1 MKTPRD
7 IETLIDKRLARS
19 WHTAIAGEG
28 SEFPHSFPLGKPTSE
43 QMSKHYSTVL
53 DWTGTWKDWAARHS
67 AELTYENRRGGGGS
81 LQIVPTHVTVSSL
94 DHAARIIGNGW
105 LGKLERARV
114 RMEILRRLSVEGYV
128 APGVLRT
135 VSDYSGVDFALLYE
149 TTEWVKANPGGCSG
163 LTPRQVPIPGVHA
176 KWLQSHMAPLLQLTG
191 LETLGLRPPHPSR
204 IHFTYLDDFSKTLGS
219 RKHDSATVGDSFEPL
234 YTPRIVIISENKDTA
249 MYFPDIPKAISV
261 EGAGRGGKT
270 LASFPWIK
278 NAPYVIYWGDID
290 ADGYEILSGYREDF
304 DRDLDS
310 IFMDMSAYKEF
321 SLFGTN
327 TSKAGAT
334 LGGRRCLAP
343 RLREEE
349 REVYELLCLEEHHVG
364 PRRIEQERI
373 PLARAKAEVTRICGL

>member
-19 WHTAIAGEG
+19 WHTSIVGEKG
-28 SEFPHSFPLGKPTSE
+28 EFPYSFPMGKPTSE
-43 QMSKHYSTVL
+43 QMSRKYSEVF
-53 DWTGTWKDWAARHS
+53 DWTKTWKDWARRYG
-67 AELTYENRRGGGGS
+67 AELTYGNRRSGGGS
-81 LQIVPTHVTVSSL
+81 LQIVPTHVTISSL
-94 DHAARIIGNGW
+94 DHAARIIGDGW
-105 LGKLERARV
+105 LGRLERARV
-114 RMEILRRLSVEGYV
+114 RMETLRRLSVDGHV
-128 APGVLRT
+128 APAVLRT
-135 VSDYSGVDFALLYE
+135 VNEYSEVDFALLCE
-149 TTEWVKANPGGCSG
+149 TTEWVKANPGGCGG

-204 IHFTYLDDFSKTLGS
+204 IHFTYLDGFSKTLGS
-219 RKHDSATVGDSFEPL
+219 RKHDSATVGDDVKPL
-234 YTPRIVIISENKDTA
+234 YNPRIVIISENKDTA
-249 MYFPDIPKAISV
+249 MYSPDIPGAISV

-327 TSKAGAT
+327 TSKTGAM
-334 LGGRRCLAP
+334 LGGRRCAAP
-343 RLREEE
+343 HLREEE
-349 REVYELLCLEEHHVG
+349 RKVYELLCLEEHHVS

-373 PLARAKAEVTRICGL
+373 PLARAKAEVVRICGL